1 MSPRKQFANPL
12 ESLWPSPFADYG
24 QFTAVRAFKE
34 LSSVAPVSLCAR
46 GEASTFL

>member
-12 ESLWPSPFADYG
+12 KSLWPSPFADYG

-34 LSSVAPVSLCAR
+34 LSSVAPVTLCA
-46 GEASTFL
+46 